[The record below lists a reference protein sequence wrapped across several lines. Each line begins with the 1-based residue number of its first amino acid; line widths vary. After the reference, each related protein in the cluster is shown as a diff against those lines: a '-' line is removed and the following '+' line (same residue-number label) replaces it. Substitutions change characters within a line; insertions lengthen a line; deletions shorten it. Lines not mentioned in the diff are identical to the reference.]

1 MNAVVT
7 IRDGQVRASSQD
19 VAAAFDKEHRNVLRA
34 IDQLIEM
41 APQISRLNFEQRD
54 FIKRGRHY
62 RAYEMDRD
70 GFSLLAMGFTGPKAL
85 EWKLK
90 FLEAFRRMEEALSQ
104 SLAPNDNSLAKLHPL
119 LQTAEGRDALW
130 RGREQV
136 RLMKELKGREA
147 ALALWLELGLP
158 LPRNFD
164 AMMEHGAKKH
174 LPPVGGLLPAG
185 EMHAWIESAQV
196 RANQG
201 VTNSVEH
208 LYYDY
213 FNWCFAN
220 DLAAYD
226 QDKFKKHLRIHF
238 GGASEVKRSVFAIEI
253 GAP

>member
-1 MNAVVT
+1 MNALVT
-7 IRDGQVRASSQD
+7 IRDGQPRASSQD
-19 VAAAFDKEHRNVLRA
+19 VADAFDKNHRDVLRV
-34 IDQLIEM
+34 IDKMVEQ
-41 APQISRLNFEQRD
+41 APKLSLRNFAQRD
-54 FIKRGRHY
+54 FIVRGRTY

-104 SLAPNDNSLAKLHPL
+104 SLATNDNSLAKLHPL

-130 RGREQV
+130 KGREQV

-158 LPRNFD
+158 IPRNFD
-164 AMMEHGAKKH
+164 AMMEHGAKKQ
-174 LPPVGGLLPAG
+174 LMPIG
-185 EMHAWIESAQV
+185 EMHAWIESSTV
-196 RANQG
+196 RANEAAANRAEQ
-201 VTNSVEH
+201 

-238 GGASEVKRSVFAIEI
+238 GAASEVRRGVFAIEI
-253 GAP
+253 AAA